1 MAKVLSDRTKAARL
15 PLLPRH
21 WGVADIPDQTGKTA
35 VVTGANSGLGLRTAE
50 ALAAK
55 GAHVLMACRNELK
68 AATALEQVSAAAT
81 GPKPEVLP
89 LDLADL
95 SSVRRAADHLDA
107 RDNAID
113 ILVNNAGVMA
123 LPRNIRTAEGFDA
136 QFGTNHL
143 GHYALTGLLLPALL
157 RATAPRV
164 VTVSSVAAWGG
175 FINWS
180 DPNWRVL
187 YVRWLAYSQ
196 SKLANLLFTAE
207 LDRRARAHGT
217 NLTAVAA
224 HPGLSA
230 THLYDSAAER
240 GLSGAL
246 AAVQQRALVAMAQS
260 DRMGALPQL
269 YAATMPNLPGN
280 AYLGPGL
287 ETFGYPRRTLRN
299 PLAFSRTQARALWRL
314 SETLTD
320 IRYPW
325 PDWP

>member
-1 MAKVLSDRTKAARL
+1 MANTLSAGTTTASL
-15 PLLPRH
+15 PLIARR
-21 WGVADIPDQTGKTA
+21 WTIDDIPDQTGKTA

-68 AATALEQVSAAAT
+68 AAAALESVAAAAT

-95 SSVRRAADHLDA
+95 TSIRRAADHLDV
-107 RDNAID
+107 RGNAID
-113 ILVNNAGVMA
+113 VLVNNAGVMA
-123 LPRNIRTAEGFDA
+123 LPRNVRTVEGFDA

-143 GHYALTGLLLPALL
+143 GHYAFTGLLLPALL
-157 RATAPRV
+157 RAPSPRV
-164 VTVSSVAAWGG
+164 VTVSSIAAWGG
-175 FINWS
+175 VINWP

-207 LDRRARAHGT
+207 LNRLARQHGT
-217 NLTAVAA
+217 ALTAVSA

-230 THLYDSAAER
+230 THLYDSGAEK
-240 GLSGAL
+240 GVSGRL
-246 AAVQQRALVAMAQS
+246 AALQQRALVGLAQS

-280 AYLGPGL
+280 SYLGPAF
-287 ETFGYPRRTLRN
+287 ETFGYPRRALRN
-299 PLAFSRTQARALWRL
+299 PLAYSRTQARALWRL
-314 SETLTD
+314 SESLTD
-320 IRYPW
+320 IHYPW
-325 PDWP
+325 PE